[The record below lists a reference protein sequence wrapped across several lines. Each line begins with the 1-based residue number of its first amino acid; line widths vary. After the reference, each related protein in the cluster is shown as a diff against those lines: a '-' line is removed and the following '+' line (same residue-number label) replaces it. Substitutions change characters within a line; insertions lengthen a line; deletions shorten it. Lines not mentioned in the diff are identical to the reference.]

1 MVKVGGIMAKKKSA
15 ARRPNGDGGLIKL
28 KNCRYWYA
36 QYYQDGRQVRI
47 STKTDVKQE
56 AIATL
61 RKFMGDRDNG
71 LAPISD
77 VRRLRYADLRQAL
90 IDSYEAAGNKSLKEK
105 ADGSETIAGLTPLDE
120 FFGYKTET
128 VDGKRVVTNKGASA
142 AQITTH
148 AARRFVRQRR
158 DEGTGNAAINRSLAA
173 LRRMLRIAKRDKKIH
188 DVPFI
193 EFQKEPAARTG
204 FLERDRFDELVK
216 LLPTHL
222 RPLITLLYYC
232 GTRIGEALQI
242 EWSQVDLNT
251 RLIRLE
257 SEQTKTDEARVLP
270 LPSVLVAMLRDIEA
284 KAGLVFDGTNVRKEW
299 VNACATCGLGRKIE
313 VDGRPYDPRY
323 EGLTLHDLRRS
334 AVRNLIN
341 AGVRERVAMQIT
353 GHKTRSVFDRYHIVS
368 PVDVTNA
375 MQAVESASLA
385 TGKSLDGEKLPV
397 KQVKTLNGEVRKPVQ
412 SVKLASRY
420 DERLSRRFWGRVN
433 KNGPMP
439 TVCSPAYG
447 NCWLWTAGKTTNG
460 YGTMSVNNQDK
471 NATHVSWFLE
481 HGRWPAEHLLHV
493 CDCKA
498 CIRPDHL
505 FEGNDSANAYDRD
518 VKALGGILVES
529 SK

>member
-1 MVKVGGIMAKKKSA
+1 MIYSEKWGCIMAKKKSA
-15 ARRPNGDGGLIKL
+15 ARRPNGDGGLIKI

-36 QYYQDGRQVRI
+36 QYYQNGRQVRI

-56 AIATL
+56 AIAQL
-61 RKFMGDRDNG
+61 RKLMGDRDNG

-90 IDSYEAAGNKSLKEK
+90 IESYIAQGRKSLKEK
-105 ADGSETIAGLTPLDE
+105 ANGEETIAGLTALDE
-120 FFGYKTET
+120 FFGYET
-128 VDGKRVVTNKGASA
+128 KETDGKVSVTERGASV
-142 AQITTH
+142 AQITTD

-158 DEGTGNAAINRSLAA
+158 EDGTGNAAINRSLAA

-204 FLERDRFDELVK
+204 FLTLEKFDELVK

-242 EWSQVDLNT
+242 EWSQVNLDT

-257 SEQTKTDEARVLP
+257 PEQTKTAEARVLP
-270 LPSVLVAMLRDIEA
+270 LPSVLVAMLQRIEP
-284 KAGLVFDGTNVRKEW
+284 KTGRVFDGTNLRKEW

-375 MQAVESASLA
+375 MQAVESASVA
-385 TGKSLDGEKLPV
+385 TGKSLDGEKMV
-397 KQVKTLNGEVRKPVQ
+397 KKPVR
-412 SVKLASRY
+412 STRKSLMALSSR
-420 DERLSRRFWGRVN
+420 G
-433 KNGPMP
+433 
-439 TVCSPAYG
+439 
-447 NCWLWTAGKTTNG
+447 
-460 YGTMSVNNQDK
+460 
-471 NATHVSWFLE
+471 
-481 HGRWPAEHLLHV
+481 
-493 CDCKA
+493 
-498 CIRPDHL
+498 
-505 FEGNDSANAYDRD
+505 
-518 VKALGGILVES
+518 
-529 SK
+529 